1 MRLNHAALRVIRERT
16 GLTQTQVAADAE
28 IDRANYVHME
38 AGRRPGTAP
47 QIKALAEVLCVPVTA
62 LLGPEP
68 APADTLVEVTV

>member
-1 MRLNHAALRVIRERT
+1 VIRERT

-47 QIKALAEVLCVPVTA
+47 QIKALADVLCVPVTA

-68 APADTLVEVTV
+68 QATNELAEAVV